1 MAAHLDN
8 LTDEQCKIASIL
20 WACETQEEADEAVER
35 GGIEFAKIRSLLIA
49 AVFDDVEHTKDAQ
62 TLIARIKNG

>member
-20 WACETQEEADEAVER
+20 WACETQEEADEVVDR
-35 GGIEFAKIRSLLIA
+35 GGIEYAKIRSLLIA
-49 AVFDDVEHTKDAQ
+49 AFFDDVEHIKDAQ
-62 TLIARIKNG
+62 ALIERIK

>member
-1 MAAHLDN
+1 MAADLDN

-20 WACETQEEADEAVER
+20 WACETQEEADEAVKK

-49 AVFDDVEHTKDAQ
+49 AVFDDVEHIRDALA
-62 TLIARIKNG
+62 LIERIK

>member
-20 WACETQEEADEAVER
+20 WACETQEEADAVVKK
-35 GGIEFAKIRSLLIA
+35 GGIEYAKIRSPLIA
-49 AVFDDVEHTKDAQ
+49 AVFDDVEHIRDAQ
-62 TLIARIKNG
+62 ELIERIK

>member
-1 MAAHLDN
+1 MAVQLDN

-20 WACETQEEADEAVER
+20 WACETQEEADEVVEK

-49 AVFDDVEHTKDAQ
+49 AAFDDIEHIRDAQ
-62 TLIARIKNG
+62 ALVERIK

>member
-20 WACETQEEADEAVER
+20 WACETQEEADEVVER
-35 GGIEFAKIRSLLIA
+35 GGIEYAKIRSLLIA
-49 AVFDDVEHTKDAQ
+49 AVFDDVEHLKEANAI
-62 TLIARIKNG
+62 LSKYCK